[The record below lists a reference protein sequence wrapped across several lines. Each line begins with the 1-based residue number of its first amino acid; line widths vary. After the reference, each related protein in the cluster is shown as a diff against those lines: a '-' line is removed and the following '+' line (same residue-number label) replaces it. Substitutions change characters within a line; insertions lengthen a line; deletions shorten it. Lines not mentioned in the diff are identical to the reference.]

1 MRRAL
6 ILLLAL
12 IMVLSFA
19 ACGSQSGPDVNQT
32 AQAGGDKPAE
42 PSKPAE
48 PDKPTDT
55 KPALT
60 KITVE
65 VFDRGTD
72 GGKTD
77 PTNNYWTDWIKAK
90 VLEDENIQVEFVAVS
105 RYEETDKLNNL
116 MASGTAPDVCY
127 TYSGDLVSFYRDQGG
142 LTELTPYLDLLGDLD
157 VLLGEDTS
165 LPGRRML
172 ERNKVLETGEIH
184 SIPARRMNVA
194 GANTFIRKDWLDA
207 LGLPVP
213 ETRDQFHDALLAFK
227 NNADKLGVDVIPFT
241 MTTDIRWRAGN
252 LVDSFIDPNISEKDR
267 WINTVIDRNF
277 LLPGVK
283 EGYRYLNQMYLEG
296 LIDPEFYLYK
306 DDVKNEELIK
316 AGRVGAFIHNWD
328 QAYRNSPSFVD
339 GLRENVPNGEIITI
353 DPFENAAGKKYK
365 MKYNAAG
372 LNVFVPGNSKVPEAA
387 VRYINWLAK
396 PEVYKFLQFGEE
408 GKNHKIVNGL
418 PATIPADGPTIQ
430 NSLNNIDYTISMNGI
445 WLGDQDT
452 TAKALANGYTC
463 DPKYIIDA
471 MKNAMNDA
479 EAGLVVPVTLS
490 AAGPYTED
498 LRVKSEEGTS
508 NAVRAPQ
515 GQFDAIWDAFIA
527 DWRAS
532 GADEIIAE
540 RAAKFVEP

>member
-1 MRRAL
+1 MKKAL
-6 ILLLAL
+6 ILLLAFAML
-12 IMVLSFA
+12 LTVA
-19 ACGSQSGPDVNQT
+19 ACGSKTESGNAAPAPSSGSDTSTQT
-32 AQAGGDKPAE
+32 SSGEPADK
-42 PSKPAE
+42 KPE
-48 PDKPTDT
+48 R
-55 KPALT
+55 T
-60 KITVE
+60 KIRVE

-90 VLEDENIQVEFVAVS
+90 VLEDENIEVEFVAVS
-105 RYEETDKLNNL
+105 RWEETDMLNNL

-127 TYSGDLVSFYRDQGG
+127 TYSGDLISLYRDQGG
-142 LTELTPYLDLLGDLD
+142 LTNLVPYMDLMKDLD

-165 LPGRRML
+165 LPGRRL
-172 ERNKVLETGEIH
+172 IERNRVLETGEIH

-194 GANTFIRKDWLDA
+194 GANTFIRKDWLDK
-207 LGLPVP
+207 LGLPIP
-213 ETRDQFHDALLAFK
+213 NTRQEWTDALRAFK

-241 MTTDIRWRAGN
+241 MTPDIRWRAGN
-252 LVDSFIDPNISEKDR
+252 LIDSFIDPNISPKDR
-267 WINTVIDRNF
+267 WINTVVDRNF

-283 EGYRYLNQMYLEG
+283 EGYRYLNMMYLEG

-316 AGRVGAFIHNWD
+316 AGRVGSFIHNWD
-328 QAYRNSPSFVD
+328 QAFRNSPSLLD
-339 GLRENVPNGEIITI
+339 GLRENVPDGEYVAC

-372 LNVFVPGNSKVPEAA
+372 LFVFIPASSKVPEAA

-396 PEVYKFLQFGEE
+396 PEIYRFLQFGEE

-418 PATIPADGPTIQ
+418 PATIPATGPTIQ
-430 NSLNNIDYTISMNGI
+430 NSVNNIDYTLNMNGI
-445 WLGDQDT
+445 WLGDEET
-452 TAKALANGYTC
+452 TAKAIANGYTC

-471 MKNAMNDA
+471 MTCAMNDA

-490 AAGPYTED
+490 VAGPYTED
-498 LRVKSEEGTS
+498 LTAKGEEGTC
-508 NAVRAPQ
+508 NAVRAPA

-540 RAAKFVEP
+540 RAAKYVDPF

>member
-1 MRRAL
+1 MKRVL

-12 IMVLSFA
+12 TMLLSFA
-19 ACGSQSGPDVNQT
+19 ACGDTSESNENPPAQT
-32 AQAGGDKPAE
+32 GGNEKPAD
-42 PSKPAE
+42 PAE
-48 PDKPTDT
+48 PDKPADT
-55 KPALT
+55 KPELT
-60 KITVE
+60 KIRVE
-65 VFDRGTD
+65 IFDRGTD

-77 PTNNYWTDWIKAK
+77 PTNNYWTDWIKAN
-90 VLEDENIQVEFVAVS
+90 VLEAENIDVEFVAVS
-105 RYEETDKLNNL
+105 RWEETEMLNNL

-127 TYSGDLVSFYRDQGG
+127 TYSGDLISLYRDQGG
-142 LTELTPYLDLLGDLD
+142 LTDLTPLLGKLTDLD

-165 LPGRRML
+165 LPGRRL
-172 ERNKVLETGEIH
+172 IERNKVLETGLIH

-207 LGLPVP
+207 LGLPLP
-213 ETRDQFHDALLAFK
+213 NTREEFHDALKAFK
-227 NNADKLGVDVIPFT
+227 NNSDKFGVDVIPIT
-241 MTTDIRWRAGN
+241 MTPDVRWRAGN
-252 LVDSFIDPNISEKDR
+252 LVDSFIDPSITPKDR
-267 WINTVIDRNF
+267 WINTVIERYY
-277 LLPGVK
+277 LLPGAK
-283 EGYRYLNQMYLEG
+283 EGYRYLNQLYLEG

-316 AGRVGAFIHNWD
+316 AGRIGAFIHNWD
-328 QAYRNSPSFVD
+328 QAFRNSPSLLD
-339 GLRENVPNGEIITI
+339 GLRENVPNGEYVAC

-372 LNVFVPGNSKVPEAA
+372 LNVFVPANSKVADAA
-387 VRYINWLAK
+387 VRYMNWLAK
-396 PEVYKFLQFGEE
+396 PEVYGFLQFGEE
-408 GKNHKIVNGL
+408 GKNHKLVNGI

-430 NSLNNIDYTISMNGI
+430 NSVNNIDYTISMNGI
-445 WLGDQDT
+445 WLGDDET

-463 DPKYIIDA
+463 EPQYIIDA
-471 MKNAMNDA
+471 MKCSMNDA
-479 EAGLVVPVTLS
+479 DAGLVVPVTLS

-498 LRVKSEEGTS
+498 LRVKGEEGAC
-508 NAVRAPQ
+508 NAVRAPE